1 MIYTVIAYLGEN
13 RIEAKRDCRV
23 FRQPLSLLPTEIK
36 AYIKNTKNESVRAE
50 RELAYTTL
58 FASLKKFFD
67 IEKTNIGRTADG
79 KPYLVGSS
87 IHFNISHSDGV
98 VAVCLSDEGEVG
110 VDLQSEIDPER
121 EKRLENRFFP
131 DFKPMSEN
139 INVNYYF
146 LRIEDGEA
154 VFEELFPSLPDGC
167 FTVKWTAAESLMKL
181 YGKGF
186 ADSSALPRLSEKS
199 KTEMKSITLGKVFYL
214 ATSVTK

>member
-1 MIYTVIAYLGEN
+1 MIYTVIAFLGEN

-23 FRQPLSLLPTEIK
+23 FRQPLSLLPVEVK
-36 AYIKNTKNESVRAE
+36 EYIEKTKNESVRAE

-58 FASLKKFFD
+58 LCSLKAFFD
-67 IEKTNIGRTADG
+67 IEQPVIDRTAEG
-79 KPYLVGSS
+79 KPFIKDSQ
-87 IHFNISHSDGV
+87 IHINLSHSDGA

-121 EKRLENRFFP
+121 AERLENRFFP

-146 LRIEDGEA
+146 LCIEDGEA

-167 FTVKWTAAESLMKL
+167 FTAKWTAAESLMKL

-186 ADSSALPRLSEKS
+186 ADSSALPLLSEKS